1 MKKLLAAVTS
11 FAMSASLMSGA
22 FASSFN
28 VSAAG
33 RYSAVQPNVSI
44 GEVTDVSVNKTAQAD
59 FVVTPEEVSVK
70 PGETVRV
77 QIFADPGSHKAGTL
91 IVELKD
97 SDLPQG
103 ITSTVTDGDLRC
115 RAVSGVY
122 TFEKLNG
129 RYYCDTLSD
138 GEPMTLNPERP
149 IIAFTL
155 SVPATAE
162 PGDYEY
168 NLSHFHVVE
177 DGYNGVEFD
186 ATINPGK
193 IHILGAGETTPATT
207 TQETPGTTKSND
219 TTNVAATTKTPD
231 PSLNIDSGFVVT
243 PKDVTVAAGEDATID
258 IMCENTSGRKAAQFI
273 VRVDDANL
281 PIKGA
286 TSTMASTRCSAV
298 SGTHVYEEL
307 NGTWYCDT
315 LEEGEP
321 QSIDTSKPVARFK
334 ISVPAGTT
342 PGTYTWY
349 LDRFHVV
356 ENGYEAIEF
365 DATIKPGNITVT
377 GGGETEPATTTST
390 TTTDKGDK
398 PVEIDAGFI
407 VTPADVE
414 AEPGQDVTIDI
425 MCENTSNRKAAQ
437 FIARVDDENLP
448 IKGAT
453 ATMKSTRCPAVSG
466 VHAYEEIE
474 GTWYCDTLDEGDP
487 QEIDTSKPVARYTIS
502 IPEDAKPGDYE
513 WKLDRFHVVENGH
526 DAVEFDATL
535 KSGLIKIKGDVTTT
549 SSTTTTTTSTT
560 TSGEVT
566 AVSTPTT
573 TLPAVNGSVSWKIP
587 TVKAAPGASVKVAV
601 AVDGAN
607 DLAVAGAQF
616 KINPASGVSYVS
628 VADTSDAYGAK
639 AVGNGDTNEYA
650 FGEGKGAGKVGAD
663 GATVIEVTFKAP
675 TTPGTYALKWADA
688 FVSDTNGND
697 ITDKV
702 TLTDGAI
709 IVDEAISGNVT
720 WKIPTVH
727 TVAGKDVTLAV
738 AVEDPENSALPVA
751 GAQFVIKPS
760 LTVGNTAVSEQSTG
774 YKSAIVFNK
783 ETNEYAFGEGVGKGI
798 AATDGSAVVSVTYS
812 IPAGTA
818 PGTYPV
824 TWGKD
829 AFISDTNGNDI
840 TSSVT
845 LVDGAIIIDD
855 DTVDGDVTWT
865 IPEKHA
871 KPGDTVE
878 MDVLVKVGE
887 KNLAVGGAQFNI
899 KQAAPIELSS
909 ASGSDGYK
917 AALVYNKGT
926 FEFAFGEG
934 KGAGIEAEDGSA
946 VLKLTYTVPEN
957 AEPGTYPVAWS
968 DAFIS
973 DTNGNEI
980 TGSVTLVDGAIII
993 DEETTTTSSTTT
1005 EENTDTTTTTSS
1017 DVPVDTTTS
1026 TSTTNDG
1033 EETTTTTTITAP
1045 AGAILWQIQRVE
1057 ATPGETVS
1065 VPVLVRDPNGVK
1077 LPIGGAQFGVTAAT
1091 PIVYDSVSGSSA
1103 AYKSDIV
1110 ANPSTFE
1117 FAFADAKGGEQIGTD
1132 GSEVFVLSYK
1142 VPEGTEAGEYPVEW
1156 TKAFFNVSSA
1166 DGVDMTSSIICLDGA
1181 IIVKDPDETTTSTS
1195 TTTTDQPGEDTTT
1208 TTTTTTEVPEETT
1221 TTTTLTVAEGAI
1233 VWQVETVKAQPG
1245 DEVELDVIVLDPNGT
1260 ALEVGGAQFIINN
1273 EGDIAL
1279 VGGTGSDG
1287 YSAAIESGVDGD
1299 ANRFAFAHPK
1309 GTGVAAA
1316 NGAKVIRL
1324 TFKVPENIADGTYPV
1339 SLAELFASDTNG
1351 LDITKHILAL
1361 PGAIVVEKEV
1371 TTTTSTTGTTTTS
1384 TTTTTT
1390 QTTASTTEEG
1400 ETTTTT
1406 TVTAPA
1412 GAIIWQI
1419 QRVKA
1424 EPGEIV
1430 KVPVLVIDPNGVNLP
1445 VGGAQFGI
1453 KAVTPIV
1460 YDSVSAKADGYN
1472 SDLVA
1477 NPSTFEFAFADAK
1490 GGSNAAAD
1498 GATVLTL
1505 TYQVPEGTADGEY
1518 PVEWTKGFFNVSS
1531 EDGADMTNQ
1540 IICLNGAII
1549 VETPVTT
1556 STTTQTTGPDTTTDT
1571 TTETT
1576 ETTDTTA
1583 TTSTSTSQTTG
1594 EDSTST
1600 TTESTTTEDPN
1611 KTTTTS
1617 STSTTQTTAS
1627 TTGEGETTTTTT
1639 TTTIP
1644 AEGKLVATATV
1655 VDGFYFNHDSRSFNA
1670 GHVSDLSIKLVKAD
1684 GTSEDVAVDTSLI
1697 TFKEQVSGKDN
1708 PMEAY
1713 REEQTNFTYIVDV
1726 LYDGKPLEGADGKP
1740 MTFKAYIGVKGDS
1753 NLDNKA
1759 DAKDASNALAF
1770 YSKASVMQE
1779 GDSSDNIRLNP
1790 DANEIINNNP
1800 DLDLDQFGAFLVDVD
1815 QDVYDLDN
1823 WKTKK
1828 SGRVIDAKDASAI
1841 LAFYS
1846 KMSTSAT
1853 DAQETWNEVLANYG
1867 RKEKIQD
1874 FLMK

>member
-207 TQETPGTTKSND
+207 TQENPGTTKSND
-219 TTNVAATTKTPD
+219 TTSVAGTTKAPD

-307 NGTWYCDT
+307 N
-315 LEEGEP
+315 
-321 QSIDTSKPVARFK
+321 
-334 ISVPAGTT
+334 
-342 PGTYTWY
+342 
-349 LDRFHVV
+349 
-356 ENGYEAIEF
+356 
-365 DATIKPGNITVT
+365 
-377 GGGETEPATTTST
+377 
-390 TTTDKGDK
+390 
-398 PVEIDAGFI
+398 
-407 VTPADVE
+407 
-414 AEPGQDVTIDI
+414 
-425 MCENTSNRKAAQ
+425 
-437 FIARVDDENLP
+437 
-448 IKGAT
+448 
-453 ATMKSTRCPAVSG
+453 
-466 VHAYEEIE
+466 

-829 AFISDTNGNDI
+829 VFISDTNGNDI

-934 KGAGIEAEDGSA
+934 KGAGIEAADGSA

-993 DEETTTTSSTTT
+993 DEENTTTSSTTT

-1033 EETTTTTTITAP
+1033 EETTTTTTTITAP

-1117 FAFADAKGGEQIGTD
+1117 FAFADAKGGEQIGAD

-1245 DEVELDVIVLDPNGT
+1245 EEVELDVIVLDPNGT

-1339 SLAELFASDTNG
+1339 SIAELFASDTNG

-1406 TVTAPA
+1406 TITAPA

-1424 EPGEIV
+1424 QPGEIV

-1549 VETPVTT
+1549 VETPVTTST

-1726 LYDGKPLEGADGKP
+1726 LYDGKPLVDADGKP